1 MKAFPPLEI
10 LRAMQSQ
17 SRAVG
22 RTIYCL
28 GHDPSCDAWGIQGFG
43 GVGDEGTL
51 SGNFFHGVDNN
62 HGFVTSDFGGGAFNP
77 GTATRDQESP
87 TLAAHMHPSATD
99 VTVK

>member
-1 MKAFPPLEI
+1 
-10 LRAMQSQ
+10 MQSQ
-17 SRAVG
+17 CRAVC
-22 RTIYCL
+22 RTIDCL
-28 GHDPSCDAWGIQGFG
+28 GYDPSCDAWGIQGFG

-51 SGNFFHGVDNN
+51 SGNFFRGVDSVEHNADNN